1 MHTTSWVDHGLN
13 EVLWAV
19 ILRGNLE
26 QRQCLKIFR
35 QTIVAAR
42 GSDPLYRDTFI
53 SHSALSALGKTEFD
67 IIMAPVLQ
75 DNSARELLRC
85 LLFLESI
92 PDRPHWARHLEE
104 PDTDTHSQF
113 IMKGVASCLDH
124 QSQEA
129 TDVRWMKLMYC
140 IIVQQR
146 MHFPES
152 MSEIV
157 EGLRLYPDYGDQHA
171 IRPHVRAGEIGLRGI
186 LSSPQSQPAT
196 SWW

>member
-1 MHTTSWVDHGLN
+1 MKKPRKKKSHIKHDSFENYNISPLEHYQNKGGRLIPPLAQLEGMHTTSWVDHGLN

-35 QTIVAAR
+35 QMIVAAR
-42 GSDPLYRDTFI
+42 ESDPLYRDTFI
-53 SHSALSALGKTEFD
+53 SHSALSALGETEFD

-104 PDTDTHSQF
+104 PDTDTHSQ
-113 IMKGVASCLDH
+113 S
-124 QSQEA
+124 
-129 TDVRWMKLMYC
+129 
-140 IIVQQR
+140 
-146 MHFPES
+146 
-152 MSEIV
+152 
-157 EGLRLYPDYGDQHA
+157 
-171 IRPHVRAGEIGLRGI
+171 
-186 LSSPQSQPAT
+186 
-196 SWW
+196 